1 MIGFKKT
8 PIRLVL
14 ITFLISVV
22 SIILIYVDSLD
33 NEPLAI
39 EEITISRDLSEGL
52 TPIKSKQIHTVR
64 KGDSLSVISVSYTHL
79 TLPTIY
85 SV

>member
-52 TPIKSKQIHTVR
+52 IPI
-64 KGDSLSVISVSYTHL
+64 
-79 TLPTIY
+79 
-85 SV
+85 

>member
-22 SIILIYVDSLD
+22 SIILIYVDSLN

-39 EEITISRDLSEGL
+39 EEITICLL
-52 TPIKSKQIHTVR
+52 
-64 KGDSLSVISVSYTHL
+64 YTSDAADD
-79 TLPTIY
+79 P
-85 SV
+85 

>member
-39 EEITISRDLSEGL
+39 EEITISRDLSA
-52 TPIKSKQIHTVR
+52 
-64 KGDSLSVISVSYTHL
+64 VSYTHL
-79 TLPTIY
+79 RAHET
-85 SV
+85 V

>member
-22 SIILIYVDSLD
+22 SIILIYVDSLN

-39 EEITISRDLSEGL
+39 EEITISRDLSERFNAYQEQANSY
-52 TPIKSKQIHTVR
+52 SKKR
-64 KGDSLSVISVSYTHL
+64 R
-79 TLPTIY
+79 
-85 SV
+85 